1 MRVTNNMI
9 TGRVVF
15 NMQRSLQRFFNLET
29 QMSSGRQINKP
40 SDNPSGTLR
49 DLDYRTELSNIA
61 QYRDNISQGLSWSG
75 TYDQVLSDAKNF
87 LSSAKEVA
95 IAMSNDTYD
104 QTAREASASEIESIF
119 DQVLSL
125 TNTRLEGRSMFAGW
139 NTQQTAFAKAGRGVT
154 YQGNDGQIDI
164 EVDNGQRL
172 ALNLDGA
179 SVFMQQLGAIGE
191 NADVNIG
198 LALTTNLSDLHSGAG
213 IDQTVGTFTFTDL
226 NRNITSTVD
235 ISGATTVDDVLTAIN
250 TQLTADGI
258 TNVTAVLGND
268 GNNITIDTTPNG
280 QIGPDTRLAWLN
292 DGSGIEVQPGTFRVS
307 NSSGVDVS
315 VDISSAVTINDVI
328 TLFNQAMD
336 TAAAGT
342 PPIPGLENVTISI
355 NAAGTGFQIDDPNGT
370 PFDLVIDD
378 PSGESLTAQNLGI
391 NGSVGAQLI
400 GQDLN
405 PTVAFEIGETT
416 GTTAADL
423 GILGRIY
430 TDKTG
435 SDLDPSLTAT
445 ALLSEFNNRNGVEFN
460 QIEIWQGNTN
470 LAVDL
475 SDPTL
480 VTVQDLIDRINSSV
494 LDVTATIN
502 PDGTG
507 IQIINN
513 DPYQSLTVEDIGNG
527 QTAKDLGLYGSSDM
541 MGSLSLLANALR
553 NDDREA
559 TSMLLEGLDQA
570 INVLLDARGTVGS
583 RAIRME
589 TTDARLVDNDLNF
602 TRLLSDVEDADMT
615 EVLTKLATYET
626 NYQAALNA
634 SARIIQ
640 PTLLDFLNG

>member
-1 MRVTNNMI
+1 MRVTNGMI

-75 TYDQVLSDAKNF
+75 TYDQVLSDTKNF

-125 TNTRLEGRSMFAGW
+125 SNTRLEGRSIFAGW
-139 NTQQTAFAKAGRGVT
+139 STKQTAFAKAGRGVV
-154 YQGNDGQIDI
+154 YQGNGGRLDI
-164 EVDNGQRL
+164 EVDNDQRL

-179 SVFMQQLGAIGE
+179 SVFMQQFGAIGE
-191 NADVNIG
+191 KSDVNVG
-198 LALTTNLSDLHSGAG
+198 LGLSSSLADLHAGAG
-213 IDQTVGTFTFTDL
+213 IDLAAGTFTVTDL
-226 NRNITSTVD
+226 NLNITSTVD
-235 ISGATTVDDVLTAIN
+235 ISGATTIGDALTAIN
-250 TQLTADGI
+250 TQLAADGI
-258 TNVTAVLGND
+258 TNIVATLGSD
-268 GNNITIDTTPNG
+268 GNNISLDTTPNG
-280 QIGPDTRLAWLN
+280 LIGPDTRLAWLN
-292 DGSGIEVQPGTFRVS
+292 DGAGVDVQPGTFRVS
-307 NSSGVDVS
+307 NSSGIDISVDVS
-315 VDISSAVTINDVI
+315 SASTIADVI
-328 TLFNQAMD
+328 SLFNQAMD

-342 PPIPGLENVTISI
+342 PPIPGLENVTMSI
-355 NAAGTGFQIDDPNGT
+355 NAAGTGLQIDDPNGT

-378 PSGESLTAQNLGI
+378 PSGDSLTAQNLGI
-391 NGSVGAQLI
+391 NGAVGAQLI
-400 GQDLN
+400 GQPLN
-405 PTVAFEIGETT
+405 PSVAFDIAETT

-423 GILGRIY
+423 GILGRVY
-430 TDKTG
+430 SDKTG
-435 SDLDPSLTAT
+435 ADLDPILTST
-445 ALLSEFNNRNGVEFN
+445 ALLSDFNNRNGIGLA

-470 LAVDL
+470 FTIDMA
-475 SDPTL
+475 DPTL
-480 VTVQDLIDRINSSV
+480 VTVQDLLDRINSSV

-502 PDGTG
+502 PTNTG

-513 DPYQSLTVEDIGNG
+513 DPYQSLTVEDVGNG
-527 QTAKDLGLYGSSDM
+527 RTAKDLGLYGSSDM

-559 TSMLLEGLDQA
+559 SSLLLEGLDAA

-583 RAIRME
+583 RTIRME
-589 TTDARLVDNDLNF
+589 TTDARLIDNQLNF

-640 PTLLDFLNG
+640 PTLLDFLSR